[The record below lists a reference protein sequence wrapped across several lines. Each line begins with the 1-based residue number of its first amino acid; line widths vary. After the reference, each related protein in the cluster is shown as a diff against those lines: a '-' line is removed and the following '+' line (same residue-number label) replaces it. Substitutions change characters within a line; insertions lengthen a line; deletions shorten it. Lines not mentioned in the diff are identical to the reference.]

1 MLCNAMCQRR
11 ILDEQGQTGQ
21 AANAMVRV
29 WGPPGEEEGR
39 ETMRVLVIGGTGLI
53 STGIV
58 KALLARG
65 HDVSVFNRG
74 QRKSRLP
81 DGVTYLQGN
90 RKDYPAF
97 EAAMQGMEFDAVI
110 DMIAF
115 APEDTLSAIRAFRGR
130 VRHFIHCSTVCT
142 YGVTLS
148 RLPADEEEPLRP
160 ISDYGRN
167 KVACD
172 EALLEAHRK
181 EGFPAT
187 IFKPSHTYGPGSLLL
202 RQLGDNKYL
211 IDRIR
216 KGKPVIVAGDGGTL
230 WQSLYCDDAGV
241 GFAAAVG
248 NEKTFGQVYNIVG
261 KEVVTWDEYHR
272 RLAAAIGCDIKI
284 AHVPSD
290 LLVAAAPDR
299 YRGLNEI
306 FRYHGVY
313 SAARLRQDVPEF
325 RTTVSWEEGVRR
337 NVAWMDE
344 EGMVANSDEDDLED
358 RIIAGMD
365 RLRQELSAGANGR

>member
-1 MLCNAMCQRR
+1 
-11 ILDEQGQTGQ
+11 
-21 AANAMVRV
+21 
-29 WGPPGEEEGR
+29 
-39 ETMRVLVIGGTGLI
+39 MRVLVIGGTGLI

-58 KALLARG
+58 KALLARN
-65 HDVSVFNRG
+65 HEVTVFNRG
-74 QRKSRLP
+74 QHKSRLP
-81 DGVTYLQGN
+81 DGVTYLQGD

-97 EAAMQGMEFDAVI
+97 EAAMQNLECDAVI
-110 DMIAF
+110 DMIAY
-115 APEDTLSAIRAFRGR
+115 APDDTLSAIRAFRGR

-142 YGVTLS
+142 YGVTLT

-160 ISDYGRN
+160 ISGYGRN

-172 EALLEAHRK
+172 EALLEAHRSD
-181 EGFPAT
+181 GFPAT
-187 IFKPSHTYGPGSLLL
+187 IFKPSHTYGPGSMIL
-202 RQLGDNKYL
+202 RQLGTDKYL

-248 NEKTFGQVYNIVG
+248 NEKTIGQVYNIVG
-261 KEVVTWDEYHR
+261 REVITWDEYHR
-272 RLAAAIGCDIKI
+272 RLAAAIGCEIKI
-284 AHVPSD
+284 VHVPSD
-290 LLVAAAPDR
+290 LLVTVAPDR
-299 YRGLNEI
+299 HRGLNEI

-313 SAARLRQDVPEF
+313 SAAKLREHVPEF

-344 EGMVANSDEDDLED
+344 EGLIGNSDEDALED

-365 RLRQELSAGANGR
+365 RLREQLAAGPVDSA

>member
-1 MLCNAMCQRR
+1 
-11 ILDEQGQTGQ
+11 
-21 AANAMVRV
+21 
-29 WGPPGEEEGR
+29 
-39 ETMRVLVIGGTGLI
+39 MRVLVIGGTGLI

-65 HDVSVFNRG
+65 HEVTVFNRAK
-74 QRKSRLP
+74 RKSRLP
-81 DGVTYLQGN
+81 EGVTYLQGD

-97 EAAMQGMEFDAVI
+97 ESAMREIECDAVI

-142 YGVTLS
+142 YGVTLT

-160 ISDYGRN
+160 ISAYGRN

-172 EALLEAHRK
+172 QALLEAYRDD
-181 EGFPAT
+181 GFPAT
-187 IFKPSHTYGPGSLLL
+187 IFKPSHTYGPGGPLI
-202 RQLGDNKYL
+202 RQLGHDPYF
-211 IDRIR
+211 IDRLR
-216 KGKPVIVAGDGGTL
+216 QGKPVIVAGDGGTL

-248 NEKTFGQVYNIVG
+248 SETTFGQVYNIVG
-261 KEVVTWDEYHR
+261 REVITWDEYHR
-272 RLAAAIGCDIKI
+272 RLASAIGCDIKI
-284 AHVPSD
+284 VHVPSD
-290 LLVAAAPDR
+290 LLVAIAPER

-313 SAARLRQDVPEF
+313 SAAKLREHVPEF

-337 NVAWMDE
+337 NVAWMDD
-344 EGMVANSDEDDLED
+344 EGLIKNSDEDDLED

-365 RLRQELSAGANGR
+365 RLREELTAGAGVSPGG